1 MKNDHPASIKS
12 LTSFTS
18 LTDSELFC
26 SDVIGQQKLT
36 KDNSIDANV
45 TQEMKIQALAAYQD
59 KVTTELVGFLA
70 AETGNSQMI
79 VKLKNQGFNLNT
91 IDYDRRTLLHIATR
105 AGQIDIVKYLT

>member
-1 MKNDHPASIKS
+1 M
-12 LTSFTS
+12 
-18 LTDSELFC
+18 
-26 SDVIGQQKLT
+26 IGQQKLT

-59 KVTTELVGFLA
+59 KVTTVLVGFLA